1 MDIRKKFLMGVK
13 RTVDNAL
20 KENRYERNE
29 YIYKNGA
36 LFDGRE
42 IRIPYRNED
51 GYAEFFVKVV
61 ITLEEYDI

>member
-1 MDIRKKFLMGVK
+1 MDIRKKFLFGIK
-13 RTVDNAL
+13 KTVSNAL
-20 KENRYERNE
+20 KENRYERDE

-42 IRIPYRNED
+42 IQIPYRNEN

-61 ITLEEYDI
+61 ITLEEYED